1 MGTMIPFKKDCVKTI
16 KEKKELSSLND
27 EFIERVLENKIL
39 PQLKLSEKKLKKN
52 TEGKTYTQYRRNK
65 ECKTIISE
73 TRKYLRNIYG
83 VFIKKQLE
91 DEVFKEELDE
101 EKINELLEAHQST
114 KERKQ
119 YYTEFYKQI
128 FEVLIKEGLKE
139 NYKLL
144 DLACGFNP
152 FSYEKILVKPK
163 EYTAIDLS
171 KTDMEK
177 INYFFKK
184 IKANGKAIA
193 HDLLSQEFKEWLD
206 KNNNYEVVF
215 LLKALDSLESVE
227 RHSSK
232 KLLSKL
238 EAKYIVVSFP
248 KLTIGGKQAI
258 ADNKRN
264 WFETFCKTNSWK
276 LKEINLP
283 NEKIFIIIK

>member
-1 MGTMIPFKKDCVKTI
+1 MIPFKENCIKTI
-16 KEKKELSSLND
+16 KEKKELSSLDD
-27 EFIERVLENKIL
+27 EFIERILENKIL
-39 PQLKLSEKKLKKN
+39 LKLKLSEKKLTKN
-52 TEGKTYTQYRRNK
+52 TEGKTYAQYRRNK

-114 KERKQ
+114 SERKQ
-119 YYTEFYKQI
+119 YYQEFYKQI
-128 FEVLIKEGLKE
+128 FEVLTEDGLAE

-152 FSYEKILVKPK
+152 FSYEKIPVKPR

-171 KTDMEK
+171 KSDMEK
-177 INYFFKK
+177 INLFFKK
-184 IKANGKAIA
+184 TKINGKAMPF
-193 HDLLSQEFKEWLD
+193 DLLSSEFNNWLD
-206 KNNNYEVVF
+206 KNNNYDVVF
-215 LLKALDSLESVE
+215 LLKALDSLEVVE

-238 EAKYIVVSFP
+238 KAKYVVVTFP
-248 KLTIGGKQAI
+248 KLTIGGKQSI

-264 WFETFCKTNSWK
+264 WFETFCKANSWE
-276 LKEINLP
+276 LKEINLQ
-283 NEKIFIIIK
+283 NERIFIIIK